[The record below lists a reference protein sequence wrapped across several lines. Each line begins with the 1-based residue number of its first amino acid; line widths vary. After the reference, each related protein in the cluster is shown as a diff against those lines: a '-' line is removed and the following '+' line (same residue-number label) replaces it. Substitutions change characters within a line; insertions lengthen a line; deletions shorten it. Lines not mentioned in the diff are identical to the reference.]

1 MTDLYPHFSYL
12 LDKTAEQRALYLS
25 NNIADNEDR
34 DMLERLLSNCER
46 MSGDTQWLEEMKD
59 QVTQFGCC
67 DLEQLAGL
75 QIGPYRLQEL
85 IGKGG
90 MGAVYLAHR
99 TDGMFEQRLAFK
111 FLYPS
116 VATVAG
122 EALKHEAQLL
132 AKIRHPAITQVID
145 AGSTTDGLQYIMM
158 EYVEGKPFDKF
169 LQTCSLNLEEKLQ
182 LFLKLVD
189 AICATHALNIVHG
202 DLKPANILVTESLQI
217 KLLDFGIAK
226 QVQQEQTLST
236 RLYLHAMSLP
246 YAAPEQLDATPVSTA
261 SDQYALG
268 SLLYLCL
275 TGRPALASNAT
286 SFAETLLLKKRAIP
300 PVWPLLPKKAERLK
314 VRLQLETVVQKV
326 LAINP
331 QERYESVFEF
341 REQLENYLHQRPL
354 QHQKQWYWR
363 PGKWLQRNPM
373 LSALIG
379 VLFFGFS
386 LSVMQNQQ
394 IRLERNNAEQVATHL
409 AKFFQATDP
418 RAQQQPE
425 VKATELLRLGEVDIT
440 NDQDLSIDLRWKL
453 LQVIAESYF
462 NIGDFT
468 RAEQLTRTLFNQQIS
483 AGQVQAET
491 LRFYCTISEYF
502 KAPFSPS
509 LIELNAISDYFTDLS
524 ETELLTPEH
533 ASALLSLLTSL
544 QANVDLL
551 KGYDQLA
558 PYLPKLVELY
568 PDNRWKMASLL
579 QIEVRWEQH
588 MEQLEA
594 GTIDEAQWLEL
605 KAKDLSII
613 EQSIATADPLHPNY
627 VDLIAVALNLLRIV
641 DIQTQKPELPRQL
654 YQQLEQSIRARQQM
668 LGLSQGSVT
677 QALDAAIL
685 SAEYLDDWSLME
697 SNINRLERHISK
709 MRKPQQN
716 YSLLLR
722 QKAALYLRQGRH
734 QDLITLT
741 QQLVDDLSKKPQQL
755 SHYSF
760 FHLNSVADG
769 LTAFEEKQALTVLI
783 PWLEKALKSMVID
796 KASKEFYQRQLTGR
810 QAWALGKLTF
820 AEIADPIKHGS
831 ELTTELF
838 IEMALLSGQNLLVQ
852 QQLEQ
857 ALKNVEFRLKL
868 CPPTYCSNTRLI
880 TVLPLKLAQI
890 KLSENNIAAARP
902 LLALVQKY
910 AIRTNNA
917 LSNIWLKQVQ
927 ELKLQYG
934 IE

>member
-12 LDKTAEQRALYLS
+12 LDKTSEQRAHYLS
-25 NNIADNEDR
+25 NNIVNNEDR

-59 QVTQFGCC
+59 QVTHFGCC

-85 IGKGG
+85 LGKGG

-99 TDGMFEQRLAFK
+99 NDGLFEQRLAFK

-169 LQTCSLNLEEKLQ
+169 LQTCSLDIEEKLQ

-226 QVQQEQTLST
+226 QVQQEQILST

-246 YAAPEQLDATPVSTA
+246 YAAPEQLEATPVSTA

-286 SFAETLLLKKRAIP
+286 SFAETLLLKKRAMP
-300 PVWPLLPKKAERLK
+300 PVWPLLPTKAERLK

-331 QERYESVFEF
+331 QERYASVFEL

-363 PGKWLQRNPM
+363 TGKWLQRNPM
-373 LSALIG
+373 LTALIG
-379 VLFFGFS
+379 VLFCGFS
-386 LSVMQNQQ
+386 LLAMQNQQ

-409 AKFFQATDP
+409 AKLFQATDP

-440 NDQDLSIDLRWKL
+440 NDQDLSMDLRWQL

-462 NIGDFT
+462 NIGDYT

-483 AGQVQAET
+483 AGQVQADT

-509 LIELNAISDYFTDLS
+509 LTELNAISDYFTDLS

-551 KGYDQLA
+551 KGYGQLA
-558 PYLPKLVELY
+558 PHLPKLVELY
-568 PDNRWKMASLL
+568 PNNRWKMASLL
-579 QIEVRWEQH
+579 QTEVRWEQH
-588 MEQLEA
+588 IEQLEA
-594 GTIDEAQWLEL
+594 GTIDESQWLEL
-605 KAKDLSII
+605 KGKDLSII
-613 EQSIATADPLHPNY
+613 EQSIAMTDPLHPNY
-627 VDLIAVALNLLRIV
+627 VDLIAVALNLSRIV
-641 DIQTQKPELPRQL
+641 DIQIHRPELPRQL
-654 YQQLEQSIRARQQM
+654 YQQLEQSIRVRQQM

-734 QDLITLT
+734 QDLIILT
-741 QQLVDDLSKKPQQL
+741 QQLVDDLSKEPQQL

-769 LTAFEEKQALTVLI
+769 LTAFEEKQALAALI

-796 KASKEFYQRQLTGR
+796 TASKEVYQRQLTGR

-838 IEMALLSGQNLLVQ
+838 LEMALLSGQNLRVQ
-852 QQLEQ
+852 QQLERD
-857 ALKNVEFRLKL
+857 LENVEFRLKL
-868 CPPTYCSNTRLI
+868 CPPTYCSNTMLI
-880 TVLPLKLAQI
+880 TVLPLKLAKI

-902 LLALVQKY
+902 LLALVQNY
-910 AIRTNNA
+910 AIKSNNA
-917 LSNIWLKQVQ
+917 LSNTWLKQVQ
-927 ELKLQYG
+927 ELKLQYS
-934 IE
+934 ID